1 MAAVTL
7 SGSSKNVVVFR
18 GCPRGGVLST
28 LLWCLVVEN
37 LIARL
42 NVGGIYMQC
51 YVDDIRL
58 LLVGKF
64 PNMASGLIPY
74 CRNVVR

>member
-7 SGSSKNVVVFR
+7 SGSSKNVAVFR
-18 GCPRGGVLST
+18 GCPRGGVLSQF
-28 LLWCLVVEN
+28 LWCLVLED

-42 NVGGIYMQC
+42 NEGGIYTQC
-51 YVDDIRL
+51 YVDDICL

-64 PNMASGLIPY
+64 PNMVSGLIPY